1 MRINH
6 VTDER
11 YNVDRCDSTV
21 QNLFCKDCL
30 AKIYYDPCGSFLGP
44 EKLYQYVLKA
54 GKYVLSKYK
63 IRKWLQRAES

>member
-1 MRINH
+1 M
-6 VTDER
+6 TDER

-30 AKIYYDPCGSFLGP
+30 AKIYYDPANAGSFLGP
-44 EKLYQYVLKA
+44 EKLYRYVLKA